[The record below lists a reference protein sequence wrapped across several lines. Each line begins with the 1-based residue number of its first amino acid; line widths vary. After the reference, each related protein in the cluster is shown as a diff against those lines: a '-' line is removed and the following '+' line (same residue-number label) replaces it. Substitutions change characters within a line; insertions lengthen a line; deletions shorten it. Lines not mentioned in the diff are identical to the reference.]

1 METKQFKQLKCVTLM
16 YNDGTWLTSVCHSQL
31 TRHPVLLQWKVLRMY
46 TEYAFQEASPSTL
59 RSIIHRTISYIT
71 RGIYQYQIPVLLY
84 HSWMFCSV
92 LSFTYSWVPH
102 CTTWWRRWFD
112 GSRIQI
118 IYVYPELSQHNIY
131 RNRSSGLGSLNV
143 PPHLLLAL
151 VVQQWHPIVG
161 QWKSCTARL
170 PLIAVVGVFVNCA
183 AN

>member
-1 METKQFKQLKCVTLM
+1 MRDFNVQRRHLIDICLS
-16 YNDGTWLTSVCHSQL
+16 LPAHSPSSPP
-31 TRHPVLLQWKVLRMY
+31 PVLPLAHVCTPSMHFKKLLLPPSGV
-46 TEYAFQEASPSTL
+46 PSTEPYRIL
-59 RSIIHRTISYIT
+59 QEVFTST
-71 RGIYQYQIPVLLY
+71 RFP
-84 HSWMFCSV
+84 SSSTTPECSAV
-92 LSFTYSWVPH
+92 YCLCVFYSWVPH

-118 IYVYPELSQHNIY
+118 IYVYPELNQHNIN
-131 RNRSSGLGSLNV
+131 RNRSSGLWSLNV

>member
-31 TRHPVLLQWKVLRMY
+31 SRHPVLLQCFHWPMY
-46 TEYAFQEASPSTL
+46 VHRVCISRSFSFPPQEY
-59 RSIIHRTISYIT
+59 HRTISYIT
-71 RGIYQYQIPVLLY
+71 RGIYQYQIPILY